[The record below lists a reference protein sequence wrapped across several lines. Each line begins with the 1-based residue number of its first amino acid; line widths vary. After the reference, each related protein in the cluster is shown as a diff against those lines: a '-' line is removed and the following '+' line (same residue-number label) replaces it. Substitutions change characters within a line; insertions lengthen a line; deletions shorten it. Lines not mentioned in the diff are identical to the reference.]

1 MSEGRTWV
9 LPLPYVRPP
18 LSANKRKHWSPAHKE
33 YRAVLDDVI
42 YLARHWRRTPPA
54 GLSPLLG
61 VGRAD
66 VELVW
71 YPGSDRRAD
80 SDNISDTLKPVL
92 DGLVKGGVWP
102 DDNWRYVRRT
112 SSIVIPRSE
121 DPRDLATPRVI
132 LIIEEVA
139 GGSTRDR
146 QELADGRGRS
156 GAQQPHRTNLAH
168 RA

>member
-18 LSANKRKHWSPAHKE
+18 LSANKRGHWSPAHKE
-33 YRAVLDDVI
+33 YRAVRDDVI
-42 YLARHWRRTPPA
+42 ILAKHWRNTV
-54 GLSPLLG
+54 GLAG

-66 VELVW
+66 VELAW
-71 YPGSDRRAD
+71 YPGSQRLAD

-121 DPRDLATPRVI
+121 DPRDQATPRVI

-146 QELADGRGRS
+146 QELADGRRRPRT
-156 GAQQPHRTNLAH
+156 QQPHRANLAH

>member
-1 MSEGRTWV
+1 MDGGRTWV

-18 LSANKRKHWSPAHKE
+18 LSANKREHWSPAHKE
-33 YRAVLDDVI
+33 YRAVRDDVI
-42 YLARHWRRTPPA
+42 LLARHWRRAVSP
-54 GLSPLLG
+54 PLLG

-66 VELVW
+66 VELAW
-71 YPGSDRRAD
+71 YPGSERLAD

-121 DPRDLATPRVI
+121 DPLDKATPRVI

-146 QELADGRGRS
+146 QELANGRRRPR
-156 GAQQPHRTNLAH
+156 AQQPHRANFAD